1 MYSQAQIFIL
11 FFIIGITI
19 GLMFDFF
26 RVLRKSFKTPDFI
39 TTIQDIIFLFLTRII
54 NNIFNI

>member
-39 TTIQDIIFLFLTRII
+39 TIIQDIIFLFLARFITY
-54 NNIFNI
+54 IFNI